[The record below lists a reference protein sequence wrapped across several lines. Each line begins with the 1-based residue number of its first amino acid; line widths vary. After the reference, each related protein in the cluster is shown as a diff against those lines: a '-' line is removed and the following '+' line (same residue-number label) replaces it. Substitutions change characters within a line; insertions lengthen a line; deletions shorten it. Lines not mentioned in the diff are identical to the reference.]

1 MIPGNDLKTFQKS
14 NLVER
19 FEQGCRRL
27 EALSRRDREKEAVG
41 FGARNRQL
49 FGLQH
54 VAPEL
59 VSRGEI
65 AASGQSY
72 EEQ

>member
-1 MIPGNDLKTFQKS
+1 MSSKPFKRVILLKGLSKVVVALRLSPGRIEK
-14 NLVER
+14 
-19 FEQGCRRL
+19 
-27 EALSRRDREKEAVG
+27 KEAVG

-49 FGLQH
+49 FSLQH

-65 AASGQSY
+65 AASGQSH